1 MLLSAVSPA
10 GDLCHAGV
18 KRSDAAPP
26 LAGHRRKGSSFFSP
40 FLHLFVCLFVSFF
53 QHNSDQAA
61 GDRGR
66 DCESGHLT
74 YRSGDVLEER
84 CRFSSVAVD

>member
-1 MLLSAVSPA
+1 MLLHLWLDIA
-10 GDLCHAGV
+10 GRAHL
-18 KRSDAAPP
+18 
-26 LAGHRRKGSSFFSP
+26 FSP
-40 FLHLFVCLFVSFF
+40 FLHLFVCLFVLFF